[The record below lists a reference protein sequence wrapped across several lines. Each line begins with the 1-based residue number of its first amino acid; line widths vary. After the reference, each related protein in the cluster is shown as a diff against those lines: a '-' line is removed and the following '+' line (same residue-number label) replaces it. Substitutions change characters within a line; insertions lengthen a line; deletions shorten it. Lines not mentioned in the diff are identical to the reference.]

1 MIFTLELKQ
10 FRGLE
15 HVKFENLGRAN
26 LIIGGNNTGKT
37 SVLEALTVLYGDQD
51 QLKNLPKTFRE
62 QPKESEDSGAG
73 FWRSLAK
80 DEDPLHLLIRVNDGY
95 VEGDTIEAV
104 ASNETLQ
111 FVRSKEE
118 TSTLSSRPVV
128 IVQNGPGN
136 DFGINRVLGKVR
148 LSILATRQQDPG
160 DVSEL
165 FNQIAPLNPEN
176 ETKLEE
182 LLCKAIEPRLR
193 RLRYARPQG
202 TNPHLVYADLGKG
215 PMLPFT
221 QLGQAFARTLEVYC
235 KIFANQPKIILI
247 DEIENGLYY
256 EGMEDFWKGLMA
268 VLEDQDVQLFATTHS
283 RECMEAAQKAASAMG
298 GDPLRFLR
306 LDRRIDDPGKI
317 VATTFG
323 KEEMQTAIEFN
334 REMR

>member
-1 MIFTLELKQ
+1 MISTLELKQ

-80 DEDPLHLLIRVNDGY
+80 DEDPLNLLIRVNDGY
-95 VEGDTIEAV
+95 VEGNTIEAV

-118 TSTLSSRPVV
+118 TSNSSSRPVV
-128 IVQNGPGN
+128 IVQIGPGN

-148 LSILATRQQDPG
+148 LSILATRQQDPR

-165 FNQIAPLNPEN
+165 FNQIALLNPEN

-202 TNPHLVYADLGKG
+202 TNPHLVYADLGKA

-221 QLGQAFARTLEVYC
+221 QLGQAFARTLEIYC

>member
-1 MIFTLELKQ
+1 MISTLELKN

-37 SVLEALTVLYGDQD
+37 SILEALILLYGSLEQVKG
-51 QLKNLPKTFRE
+51 LPAEFRNLPKNKEDQEQTFW
-62 QPKESEDSGAG
+62 KL
-73 FWRSLAK
+73 LARNGSFADLSICG
-80 DEDPLHLLIRVNDGY
+80 DEDRVIGSSLSHSWHLALWSSVSDEEVRFVY
-95 VEGDTIEAV
+95 GDSSDKIEV
-104 ASNETLQ
+104 VSGGLGNHKAS
-111 FVRSKEE
+111 
-118 TSTLSSRPVV
+118 VV
-128 IVQNGPGN
+128 TTHA
-136 DFGINRVLGKVR
+136 R
-148 LSILATRQQDPG
+148 DPS

-165 FNQIAPLNPEN
+165 YNQIAPLNPHN
-176 ETKLEE
+176 EDKLE
-182 LLCKAIEPRLR
+182 LLLRDSIEPRLR
-193 RLRYARPQG
+193 RLRYAKPSG
-202 TNPHLVYADLGKG
+202 SKVHLVFVDLGEG
-215 PMLPFT
+215 SMLPFT
-221 QLGQAFARTLEVYC
+221 QMGQAFARTLEIYC
-235 KIFANQPKIILI
+235 EIFANRPKILLI

-283 RECMEAAQKAASAMG
+283 RECMEAAQKAASAME

-306 LDRRIDDPGKI
+306 LDRRLDDPGKI

>member
-1 MIFTLELKQ
+1 MISTLELKQ

-15 HVKFENLGRAN
+15 HVEFANLGRAN

-37 SVLEALTVLYGDQD
+37 SVLEALVLLYGNQN
-51 QLKNLPKTFRE
+51 QLENLPEMFRE
-62 QPKESEDSGAG
+62 QPKENNDQGFG
-73 FWRSLAK
+73 FWQSLAK
-80 DEDPLHLLIRVNDGY
+80 DSKQSDLQVTANGGYTTGSSVHGTVENGDNFLVDPLKSRDGFDDDSLPI
-95 VEGDTIEAV
+95 VSFNSRGELDIHRAQG
-104 ASNETLQ
+104 
-111 FVRSKEE
+111 RS
-118 TSTLSSRPVV
+118 
-128 IVQNGPGN
+128 
-136 DFGINRVLGKVR
+136 R
-148 LSILATRQQDPG
+148 LSVLSTKQGDPG

-165 FNQIAPLNPEN
+165 FNQISPLNPDN
-176 ETKLEE
+176 ETKLED
-182 LLCKAIEPRLR
+182 LLRKSIEPRLR

-202 TNPHLVYADLGKG
+202 THPHLVYVDLGSG
-215 PMLPFT
+215 TMLPMT
-221 QLGQAFARTLEVYC
+221 QLGQAFARTLQVYC
-235 KIFANQPKIILI
+235 EIFANRPKILLI

-323 KEEMQTAIEFN
+323 KEEMETAIEFN